1 MENTAEHLLEKY
13 FANLLS
19 PAEQAE
25 LQQRLAD
32 DPALRQ
38 ELAWQR
44 NLGVALRSQ
53 SLGNGLQNPEWRQA
67 AVPPKPAI
75 RRRLFLWSVAAAASV
90 VALVAAVWFFSLP
103 KNTVEN
109 TVATNLSHYP
119 NRMDFRSLGGS
130 EAGQE
135 APPDDVR
142 SAFEL
147 YDDSTNYH
155 RSAEA
160 LGAVVQ
166 RYPDRLAY
174 RFYYGCALLQ
184 DKQYAPAIYQLQPV
198 AGASDNAFQAAA
210 LYHLGLAY
218 AGAGKYAQART
229 TLQAFLQAPSTL
241 KKYRTPAENVLRA
254 LPGE

>member
-1 MENTAEHLLEKY
+1 MENNAEHLLEKY

-19 PAEQAE
+19 PAERTE

-38 ELAWQR
+38 ELAWQEK
-44 NLGVALRSQ
+44 LGAALRSQ
-53 SLGNGLQNPEWRQA
+53 PLSNGLHNPDWQRA
-67 AVPPKPAI
+67 ALPPKPAI
-75 RRRLFLWSVAAAASV
+75 RRRLFLLSVAAAAAV

-103 KNTVEN
+103 SNSVEN
-109 TVATNLSHYP
+109 TLAANLTHYP
-119 NRMDFRSLGGS
+119 NRLDFRSLGGP

-142 SAFEL
+142 RAFEL

-160 LGAVVQ
+160 LGVVVQ
-166 RYPDRLAY
+166 QYPDRLSY

-198 AGASDNAFQAAA
+198 AGATDNAFQVAA

-218 AGAGKYAQART
+218 AGAGQYAQART
-229 TLQAFLQAPSTL
+229 TLQTFLQAPNTL
-241 KKYRTPAENVLRA
+241 KKYRAPAENVLRA

>member
-1 MENTAEHLLEKY
+1 MENNAEHLLEKY

-19 PAEQAE
+19 PAERVE
-25 LQQRLAD
+25 LQQLLAD

-38 ELAWQR
+38 EMAWQEK
-44 NLGVALRSQ
+44 LSAALRSQ
-53 SLGNGLQNPEWRQA
+53 PLSNGLQNPAWQQA
-67 AVPPKPAI
+67 ARPPKPAI
-75 RRRLFLWSVAAAASV
+75 RRRLFLLSLAAAASV
-90 VALVAAVWFFSLP
+90 VALAAAVWFFSLP

-109 TVATNLSHYP
+109 TVAANLSHYP
-119 NRMDFRSLGGS
+119 NRMDFRSLGGP

-135 APPDDVR
+135 APPEDVR
-142 SAFEL
+142 RAFEL

-166 RYPDRLAY
+166 QYPDRLAY

-184 DKQYAPAIYQLQPV
+184 DKQYAPAIYHLQPV

-210 LYHLGLAY
+210 RYHLGLAY
-218 AGAGKYAQART
+218 AGAGQYAQART
-229 TLQAFLQAPSTL
+229 TLQDFLQAPNTL
-241 KKYRTPAENVLRA
+241 KRYHQPAENVLRA